1 MDTTTIN
8 TIWKPVYG
16 KLVQGM
22 RQLTPEWA
30 NLRQMKNFTQL
41 SPRSINWPVE
51 LVNGGGIAFTTD
63 GGSTAR
69 ASSNEPP
76 EATDSWTHMASR
88 FEVGFDSLVG
98 ENASK
103 FTAQQ
108 IEKQVRYQAAD
119 KLRSFQRAVA
129 MGFYGYPDAILFAAT
144 GSDISNPSGSVTRF
158 GIDSL
163 YGDAGALAANFRIRD
178 YLTINKD
185 YINVKVAETT
195 ASRNAAAAQIVDID
209 EAGDTI
215 DVDSGTY
222 FGASIAAN
230 DAVVLFNQVLSG
242 SADDLNLGFN
252 GLLHL
257 TRGATVHNIPSATQ
271 PDWVAGV
278 DESSYGSALGGADLY
293 QWFEE
298 IEQRSGHTV
307 QWGYTTVRAIAA
319 AGGAELDQRR
329 YGADED
335 TMRLGFKKLN
345 VMGVQVEGRPYVP
358 TGHLF
363 LGSSTAVQKIAPD
376 EDIMDVVE
384 SGDRAGGFK
393 QYENTLGF
401 YKDQVMRSQ
410 MAAVSRLGLGV
421 VSGITENS

>member
-1 MDTTTIN
+1 MDLTVIN

-16 KLVQGM
+16 KLVMGM

-30 NLRQMKNFTQL
+30 GLRQLKNFTQL

-51 LVNGGGIAFTTD
+51 LVNGGGIAFTSD

-76 EATDSWTHMASR
+76 EATDSWTHMVGR
-88 FEVGFDSLVG
+88 FEVGFDQLVG
-98 ENASK
+98 ENAAK

-129 MGFYGYPDAILFAAT
+129 IGFYGYPDAILFHAT
-144 GSDISNPSGSVTRF
+144 GSDISNPSGTITRL

-163 YGDAGALAANFRIRD
+163 YGDAGALASNFRIRD

-185 YINVKVAETT
+185 WANVKVAETA
-195 ASRNAAAAQIVDID
+195 ASRNATPGKVVAIS
-209 EAGDTI
+209 EANDTI
-215 DVDSGTY
+215 DLDSGTY
-222 FGASIAAN
+222 FGASIVAN
-230 DAVVLFNQVLSG
+230 DAIVLANQVLSG
-242 SADDLNLGFN
+242 AADDLNLGFN

-257 TRGATVHNIPSATQ
+257 TRGATVHNISSSSQ

-278 DESSYGSALGGADLY
+278 DLSSYGSALSGADLY

-307 QWGYTTVRAIAA
+307 EWGYTTVRAIAA

-358 TGHLF
+358 SGHLF

-376 EDIMDVVE
+376 EDVMDVVE
-384 SGDRAGGFK
+384 MGDRAGGFK
-393 QYENTLGF
+393 QYQDRLGF

-421 VSGITENS
+421 VSGVTENS

>member
-1 MDTTTIN
+1 MDLTVIN

-16 KLVQGM
+16 QLVRGM
-22 RQLTPEWA
+22 QQLTPEWA
-30 NLRQMKNFTQL
+30 NLRQLKNFTQL

-51 LVNGGGIAFTTD
+51 LVNGGGIAFSSD

-69 ASSNEPP
+69 ATSNEPP
-76 EATDSWTHMASR
+76 EATDSWTHMVGR
-88 FEVGFDSLVG
+88 FEVGFDQLVG

-129 MGFYGYPDAILFAAT
+129 MGFYGYPDAIIFAAT
-144 GSDISNPSGSVTRF
+144 GANVSNPSGTQTAF
-158 GIDSL
+158 EIDSL
-163 YGDAGALAANFRIRD
+163 YGDAGALATNLRIRD
-178 YLTINKD
+178 YLTAGKD
-185 YINVKVAETT
+185 YINVKVAETS
-195 ASRNAAAAQIVDID
+195 ASRNAAVASVVSIAEATDII
-209 EAGDTI
+209 T
-215 DVDSGTY
+215 VDSGTY

-230 DAVVLFNQVLSG
+230 DAVVLANQVLSG

-257 TRGATVHNIPSATQ
+257 TRGATVHNIASSAQ

-307 QWGYTTVRAIAA
+307 EWGYTTVAAIAA

-358 TGHLF
+358 SGHLF

-376 EDIMDVVE
+376 EDIMDVIE

-393 QYENTLGF
+393 QYQDRLGF

-410 MAAVSRLGLGV
+410 IAAVSRLGLGV
-421 VSGITENS
+421 VSGVTENS